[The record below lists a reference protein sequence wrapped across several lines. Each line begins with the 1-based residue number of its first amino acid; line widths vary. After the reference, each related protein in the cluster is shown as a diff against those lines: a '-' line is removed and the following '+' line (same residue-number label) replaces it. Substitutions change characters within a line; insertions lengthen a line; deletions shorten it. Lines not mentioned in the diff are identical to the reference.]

1 MMPVVVLL
9 ATSTVAE
16 LMAHMTMD
24 VPVLLPHLAPCLRT
38 TADAKV
44 DVDPGLLSFS
54 EIMKRIVLMIG
65 LKEREPL

>member
-1 MMPVVVLL
+1 MPILSRAGVSDK
-9 ATSTVAE
+9 TGE
-16 LMAHMTMD
+16 IQF
-24 VPVLLPHLAPCLRT
+24 APCLRT

-65 LKEREPL
+65 LKERESL